1 MASLSPMLR
10 IHTHHLSDGAV
21 KLTDL
26 KVPVCFYHQRKGSYC
41 LKRMNSLG
49 SGNLFSEARGI
60 NVARSFNRYPGLNVA
75 AAAAQGSDYQTGTEL
90 YTRTIEELENVSSY
104 LFRTEV
110 GGEVK
115 VIVGERNM
123 KHVVY
128 VEVSSLPSNKDE
140 LVLNWGMYRSDS
152 SFFLPLDPLLL
163 ASGTKPNTTQTP
175 LVQKSVGRFSS
186 ELEFEL
192 NQDPFYL
199 SFLLLSMSNA
209 ASSNSEIRSHRKTDF
224 CVPVGISS
232 GYPAPLGISFSDDNS
247 VNFALISRNE
257 ESTVLCL
264 YDEMPDK
271 PSLEIELDPYVN
283 RTGDVWHI
291 SMKNVDPYKSYG
303 YRYKVDMI
311 KGQRNV
317 SQASHVFLDPYAK
330 VLKSFFSS
338 PPESV
343 SLIKSLGCLCREPT
357 FDWSGDTRIC
367 LPMESL
373 VVYRLNV
380 ARFTEDKSS
389 QLPPDV
395 AGTFTGLVQKLDHFK
410 GLGVNAILLEPV
422 FHFDE
427 QKGPYLP
434 YHFFSPTNLYGPTCD
449 AVSATNSMKEMV
461 KRLHANN
468 MEVLLEVIFTIN
480 AEGGVSLSQTIGY
493 DDVIV
498 TGGTALNC
506 NDPIAQ
512 RFILDSLRHW
522 VTEFHIDGFCFLN
535 ASAMC
540 RGSNGEYLSRPPLI
554 EAIAFDPVLSKT
566 KIVADYWD
574 PHELVFK
581 EIRFPNWK
589 RWAEMNNKF
598 SHDVRNFIRGEGLL
612 SNLATRLCG
621 SGDIFLDGRG
631 PPFSFN
637 YITRNFG
644 LPLVDLVSFSSGEL
658 SSELSWNCG
667 VEGPTNKA
675 VVLDRRL
682 KQIRNFLFILY
693 ISLGVPVLNMGD
705 ECGRSS
711 NGSPSY
717 SERNSFDWEDLK
729 TGYGLQMTQ
738 YIAFLSS
745 LRLRR
750 SDIFQKRSFM
760 LEKNLDWIG
769 SKQTQPR
776 WEDPSSKFLALTV
789 KANEDITNSS
799 VESSHKAGDLFIAFN
814 ASDHSESVNLPPNSE
829 GTAWVR
835 LIDTALPFP
844 GFFLADG
851 ACVIEKMDGVVVY
864 EMKSL
869 SCALFEARNSNLEEV
884 IIKSTV

>member
-1 MASLSPMLR
+1 MESLSPMLR
-10 IHTHHLSDGAV
+10 ICTHHLSNGAV
-21 KLTDL
+21 
-26 KVPVCFYHQRKGSYC
+26 KVPVCFYHQNKGSYC
-41 LKRMNSLG
+41 LKRMNSLRG
-49 SGNLFSEARGI
+49 GDLFSGVRGL
-60 NVARSFNRYPGLNVA
+60 NVARSPNISLDLNVAVA
-75 AAAAQGSDYQTGTEL
+75 AAAQSSGYQTTEL

-115 VIVGERNM
+115 VIVGKRNM

-128 VEVSSLPSNKDE
+128 IEVSSLPSNKDE

-152 SFFLPLDPLLL
+152 SSFLPLDPLIL
-163 ASGTKPNTTQTP
+163 ASGTRPNTTQTP
-175 LVQKSVGRFSS
+175 LLQESVGRFSS

-192 NQDPFYL
+192 SRGPFYL
-199 SFLLLSMSNA
+199 SFLLLSLSSA
-209 ASSNSEIRSHRKTDF
+209 ASSNNSEIRSHRQTDF

-232 GYPAPLGISFSDDNS
+232 GYPAPLGISFSNDNS
-247 VNFALISRNE
+247 VNFALISRNS
-257 ESTVLCL
+257 ESIILCL
-264 YDEMPDK
+264 YGEMPDK

-291 SMKNVDPYKSYG
+291 SLENVDPYKSYG
-303 YRYKVDMI
+303 FRYKVDMI
-311 KGQRNV
+311 AGKQNV
-317 SQASHVFLDPYAK
+317 SQACRVFLDPYAK
-330 VLKSFFSS
+330 VLKSFFRNQ
-338 PPESV
+338 PESASV
-343 SLIKSLGCLCREPT
+343 IKSLGCLCREPT
-357 FDWSGDTRIC
+357 FDWSGDTRLC
-367 LPMESL
+367 LPMENL

-380 ARFTEDKSS
+380 ARFTENKSS
-389 QLPPDV
+389 QVPADI
-395 AGTFTGLVQKLDHFK
+395 AGTFNGLAHKIDHFK
-410 GLGVNAILLEPV
+410 ALGVNAILLEPV

-427 QKGPYLP
+427 QKGPYFP
-434 YHFFSPTNLYGPTCD
+434 YHFFSPTNLYGPARD
-449 AVSATNSMKEMV
+449 AASAIDSMKEMV
-461 KRLHANN
+461 KRFHAKN
-468 MEVLLEVIFTIN
+468 MEVLLEVIFTSN
-480 AEGGVSLSQTIGY
+480 AEGGVSLSQ
-493 DDVIV
+493 DAVM
-498 TGGTALNC
+498 TGGTSLNC
-506 NDPIAQ
+506 NDPIVQ
-512 RFILDSLRHW
+512 RFILDSLRYW

-535 ASAMC
+535 ASALC

-554 EAIAFDPVLSKT
+554 EAIAFDPLLSST
-566 KIVADYWD
+566 KIIADFWD

-581 EIRFPNWK
+581 EIRFPHWK
-589 RWAEMNNKF
+589 RWAQINNRF

-612 SNLATRLCG
+612 SNLATRFCG

-637 YITRNFG
+637 YVTRNFG
-644 LPLVDLVSFSSGEL
+644 LPLVDLVSFSSDEL

-717 SERNSFDWEDLK
+717 NERKSFDWEDLK

-750 SDIFQKRSFM
+750 GDVFQKRSFM

-769 SKQTQPR
+769 SKETQPR
-776 WEDPSSKFLALTV
+776 WEDPSSKFLALTM
-789 KANEDITNSS
+789 KADGDITKSS
-799 VESSHKAGDLFIAFN
+799 PESSHKVGDLFIAFN
-814 ASDHSESVNLPPNSE
+814 ASEHSESVNLPPNSE
-829 GTAWVR
+829 GMTWVR

-844 GFFLADG
+844 GFFLTDG
-851 ACVIEKMDGVVVY
+851 ACVIEKTEGVVAY

-869 SCALFEARNSNLEEV
+869 SCALFEARTSNLDEV
-884 IIKSTV
+884 IIKSIV